1 MYGLFIYLAFERV
14 IIYEIDATPQK
25 RIYEIPKAMDVNLIM
40 RSLTILPLNKTSP
53 ITLSKKKINT
63 FL

>member
-1 MYGLFIYLAFERV
+1 MYGWFIYLSFERV

-25 RIYEIPKAMDVNLIM
+25 RIYEIPKAMDVNLII
-40 RSLTILPLNKTSP
+40 RFLTILSLNKMSP
-53 ITLSKKKINT
+53 ITVSKKNINT